1 MVLIN
6 LKIFVVVDKGKRFI
20 LFISIRH
27 CLKSVQIRSSFSFA
41 FSCTR
46 TEYEDLLRKSQYSV
60 QIQENMDEKKLFIW
74 TLFTHPELELCDTN
88 NQRSHQSVN
97 VTLFFPMFSLDLLEN
112 IVFREIKREIG
123 KKGAKEKLQTV
134 LTFVSSRDQFCDMQ
148 WIGFEIV
155 RRLSGFID

>member
-20 LFISIRH
+20 LFISIRD

-46 TEYEDLLRKSQYSV
+46 TEYGDLLRKSQYSV

-74 TLFTHPELELCDTN
+74 TLFTQPELELCDTN
-88 NQRSHQSVN
+88 NQQSHQSVN
-97 VTLFFPMFSLDLLEN
+97 VTLFFPCSLLISLKTSFSE
-112 IVFREIKREIG
+112 RSKG
-123 KKGAKEKLQTV
+123 KLGRKKLKKSYK
-134 LTFVSSRDQFCDMQ
+134 LC
-148 WIGFEIV
+148 
-155 RRLSGFID
+155 